1 MQERLSREAARLRAA
16 HAQALARNNALVD
29 AAVKKLSA
37 GSDASFGDQREELAL
52 LVATTY
58 RPVEAALNA
67 LEADTGHW
75 DVQARGALAQARAA
89 ATTQAGAVHEE
100 LRTMQAASDAAQANL
115 TAEVGALKTRV
126 AAWKAAAQREATEVG
141 GSEDEHAAAFK
152 RALQRGKEGV
162 TAELTGLQRR
172 FEARLES
179 LGDALTETGEALSNA
194 KTKIVNQHRVDYAA
208 IRSDGKTGAAALL
221 AAAKKQVASS
231 VGGASK
237 EEEAPIVARR
247 EEVKKARG
255 AVDALSA
262 ELTRRA
268 RAAAREEARGNSAQ
282 EAKLNALEASL
293 TRERRQGDSALAALE
308 SDVARTEAR
317 NDRNKDAAERAQAAA
332 IAAQSLALQ
341 RAVRG
346 LASQNVAGATALSQY
361 KQAADAKLGALR
373 RFLASAVAGHKASL
387 RQVDAQALARLQQIA
402 AGLTQAGTQLAATE
416 RQDERWAGELAARK
430 AEKLAWLHARMQQIE
445 QWRKQKVDDY
455 DGAIAEDYAATRA
468 RLEQVV
474 EAAEAALNG
483 QLKGA
488 ARTTGA
494 RMGTLTSSVASELTR
509 IDARI
514 AALAKK
520 NEDNHAW
527 LAAQVQRVA
536 HDVGQTAAL
545 ERQVREGVG
554 AAKEAVRVLA
564 RNISLANAASST
576 QLEQLQN
583 EVAPNAGLASQVS
596 EMQRAVRTVQR
607 LVDELR
613 DRVGEHAT
621 ELDAS
626 AAHASEGAHRTRAFL
641 SHELARLRALL
652 AGSKDKRTQART
664 AREAAVH
671 AWDERLGR
679 WNETLA
685 KTVPFPPATPFLTIT
700 HP

>member
-1 MQERLSREAARLRAA
+1 MATKTAQVEEREAPAA
-16 HAQALARNNALVD
+16 ETTDGPLLDMSD

-126 AAWKAAAQREATEVG
+126 AAWKAAAQREATAVG

-308 SDVARTEAR
+308 SDVARAGDDGLPVVAAR
-317 NDRNKDAAERAQAAA
+317 PDSPA
-332 IAAQSLALQ
+332 
-341 RAVRG
+341 
-346 LASQNVAGATALSQY
+346 
-361 KQAADAKLGALR
+361 
-373 RFLASAVAGHKASL
+373 AVALAEIARVVADSVG
-387 RQVDAQALARLQQIA
+387 VPQAPPIPLP
-402 AGLTQAGTQLAATE
+402 AG
-416 RQDERWAGELAARK
+416 
-430 AEKLAWLHARMQQIE
+430 
-445 QWRKQKVDDY
+445 
-455 DGAIAEDYAATRA
+455 
-468 RLEQVV
+468 
-474 EAAEAALNG
+474 
-483 QLKGA
+483 
-488 ARTTGA
+488 
-494 RMGTLTSSVASELTR
+494 
-509 IDARI
+509 
-514 AALAKK
+514 
-520 NEDNHAW
+520 
-527 LAAQVQRVA
+527 
-536 HDVGQTAAL
+536 
-545 ERQVREGVG
+545 
-554 AAKEAVRVLA
+554 
-564 RNISLANAASST
+564 
-576 QLEQLQN
+576 
-583 EVAPNAGLASQVS
+583 
-596 EMQRAVRTVQR
+596 
-607 LVDELR
+607 
-613 DRVGEHAT
+613 
-621 ELDAS
+621 
-626 AAHASEGAHRTRAFL
+626 
-641 SHELARLRALL
+641 
-652 AGSKDKRTQART
+652 
-664 AREAAVH
+664 
-671 AWDERLGR
+671 
-679 WNETLA
+679 
-685 KTVPFPPATPFLTIT
+685 
-700 HP
+700 